1 MPPVFASYWDELFF
15 CTYAS
20 IDWAKLCIVSKLN
33 KVSSYKEALRDVWT
47 CVVCVFFFT
56 FLFYFFYYYYTVPNN
71 TLMMEDGILLTHTF
85 VLMMKNNICP
95 FIWISYL

>member
-56 FLFYFFYYYYTVPNN
+56 FLFYFLTIIMVPNN

>member
-33 KVSSYKEALRDVWT
+33 KVSSYKEALRDHWRVRRRLSLCPEGSQGT
-47 CVVCVFFFT
+47 NVRAYNGARLPGAVR
-56 FLFYFFYYYYTVPNN
+56 
-71 TLMMEDGILLTHTF
+71 DG
-85 VLMMKNNICP
+85 
-95 FIWISYL
+95 